1 MVTGT
6 DYGIENDAKEALSFA
21 YLGYLSFNYKTGNLK
36 SVTGAKE
43 NTILGNITYG
53 RYRHG

>member
-1 MVTGT
+1 
-6 DYGIENDAKEALSFA
+6 
-21 YLGYLSFNYKTGNLK
+21 LK

-53 RYRHG
+53 RYRHGWFK